1 MELSVLGLLSHDDWI
16 YTAILVSSFAIS
28 WILRLQQNAFLLV
41 HLGGPIGF
49 AMALTVLG
57 KKILYSI
64 PMALFVAIYIKCAP
78 RNSLTAV
85 VFVASFAY
93 LMVIRYLHY
102 FFDVDELASQ
112 ANVVQLIMTLRV
124 IGLSFEVS
132 DRHFARGTSETTKK
146 RKRLLEKEPSL
157 LEILNYFYHFAGLF
171 TGPYYTYQ
179 MLLDSQDPVLLRKW
193 SPVSEIRERA
203 IRLCWSVPLFIIF
216 NKIYPLDG
224 LRSDSVWELSF
235 LQRLLYAA
243 AVFVVFRMRV
253 YSAWAVAE
261 SICVT
266 LGIGIYP
273 SEAKP
278 RTVVGPTDL
287 EKYRELKGRSDV
299 PYNSE
304 AVVNLDI
311 PEIELGESFRGGI
324 RSWNKSVQSWLALYV
339 HSRADRMY
347 RVELTMFVSALW
359 HGTYAGYFMSFLIVP
374 MCASVEDIIFRHIS
388 VDPVTNKRP
397 AWFRYLYLFTFR
409 FRGFDMLATGFLLK
423 NFRDTHRFWSSL
435 YYWLLLVT
443 LPIYA
448 FDKICSFKKKSS
460 KKEL

>member
-1 MELSVLGLLSHDDWI
+1 MGLSLPGLLSTDDWI
-16 YTAILVSSFAIS
+16 YTAILATSFALS
-28 WILRLQQNAFLLV
+28 WVLRLQQNLFLLK
-41 HLGGPIGF
+41 HAGGPIGF
-49 AMALTVLG
+49 AMVLIVLG
-57 KKILYSI
+57 KKVLYSV
-64 PMALFVAIYIKCAP
+64 PMVVFAVICIKCAP
-78 RNSLTAV
+78 RKYLTAA
-85 VFVASFAY
+85 VFVTSFAY

-102 FFDVDELASQ
+102 FIDVNELASH

-124 IGLSFEVS
+124 IGLSFEIS
-132 DRHFARGTSETTKK
+132 DYSFGQSESEKAKK
-146 RKRLLEKEPSL
+146 PKRFLDKEPST

-179 MLLDSQDPVLLRKW
+179 MLLDSQEPVLLHSW
-193 SPVSEIRERA
+193 SPFLEIRERA
-203 IRLCWSVPLFIIF
+203 LRLCWSVPLFIIF
-216 NKIYPLDG
+216 NNIYPLDG
-224 LRSDSVWELSF
+224 LRSDSVWEMNF
-235 LQRLLYAA
+235 FQRLLYAA
-243 AVFVVFRMRV
+243 AVFIVFRMRV

-278 RTVVGPTDL
+278 RIVVGPTDL
-287 EKYRELKGRSDV
+287 EKYRQLKGRPEV
-299 PYNSE
+299 AYNSD
-304 AVVNLDI
+304 AIVNLDI
-311 PEIELGESFRGGI
+311 PEIEFGDSFRGGI

-339 HSRADRMY
+339 HSRANRMY

-374 MCASVEDIIFRHIS
+374 MCASVEDIIFSYIP
-388 VDPVTNKRP
+388 VDPVTNQRP
-397 AWFRYLYLFTFR
+397 AWFRYLYLFTLR

-423 NFRDTHRFWSSL
+423 NFKDTHRFWSSL

-448 FDKICSFKKKSS
+448 FDKIRSLKKKSP

>member
-1 MELSVLGLLSHDDWI
+1 MELSLLGLLSHDDWI
-16 YTAILVSSFAIS
+16 YTGILVSSFVIA
-28 WILRLQQNAFLLV
+28 WILRMQRNASLLV
-41 HLGGPIGF
+41 QAGGPIGF
-49 AMALTVLG
+49 TMALVVLG
-57 KKILYSI
+57 KKILYSL
-64 PMALFVAIYIKCAP
+64 PMALFVAACIKYAP
-78 RNSLTAV
+78 RKSLTAV
-85 VFVASFAY
+85 VFFASFAY
-93 LMVIRYLHY
+93 LMIIRYLHY
-102 FFDVDELASQ
+102 FFDIDELASQ

-124 IGLSFEVS
+124 IGLTFEIS
-132 DRHFARGTSETTKK
+132 DRHFAHTTSETAKK
-146 RKRLLEKEPSL
+146 PKRFLEKEPSL
-157 LEILNYFYHFAGLF
+157 WEIFNYFYHFAGLF

-179 MLLDSQDPVLLRKW
+179 MLLDSQDSGLLKKW
-193 SPVSEIRERA
+193 SPVEEIRQRVL
-203 IRLCWSVPLFIIF
+203 RLCWSVPLFVVL
-216 NKIYPLDG
+216 NKLYPLDG
-224 LRSDSVWELSF
+224 LRSDNVWEMSF

-273 SEAKP
+273 SDTKP

-287 EKYRELKGRSDV
+287 EKYRELKGRFDV
-299 PYNSE
+299 AYDSE
-304 AVVNLDI
+304 AIVNLDI
-311 PEIELGESFRGGI
+311 PEIELGDSFRGGI

-339 HSRADRMY
+339 HSRVNRMY

-374 MCASVEDIIFRHIS
+374 MCASVEDIIFSRIP
-388 VDPVTNKRP
+388 VDPVTNRRP
-397 AWFRYLYLFTFR
+397 AWFRYFYLFTLR

-448 FDKICSFKKKSS
+448 FDKIYSLKRKSP